1 MNMPTKSIALLATA
15 FVLVAIASFSGL
27 SSRPASAASSSLVQ
41 LATSLATSRVTRLQ
55 ITRREPYAGGTSF
68 GITGPYEKLVGV
80 AYLEADP
87 SDPHNS
93 AIQDINLAP
102 RNARGMVE
110 YSTDIYILKPVD
122 MNRSNRM
129 LLYEVVNR
137 GSKLLSLT
145 HYVGMPFSNDPSN
158 AGDGFLEQ
166 RGYTIVW
173 SGWQAD
179 VLPGGDRLIL
189 RAPVARNRDG
199 SPITGMVRA
208 EYIVNAATNT
218 LNLSSGAFTGLTTA
232 SYETVSLD
240 NSMAILTKRVRE
252 ADPRV
257 AMPHSQWV
265 FADCTTTPF
274 PGTPST
280 TRICVRDGFQPNF
293 IYELIYTAKN
303 PTVLGLGFAAAR
315 DVISFLRTAF
325 ADDQG
330 TPNPLAGNIRFAL
343 MYGASQSGRFM
354 RSFLDLG
361 FNEDVLGR
369 IVFDGMN
376 VHIAAGRIPLNVR
389 FGQPGRGYSQYED
402 HLYLAYESPFTWMPV
417 NDPLAG
423 RTASLLDRCQEQRK
437 CPKIIQTVS
446 STEYWQ
452 GRMSLNTA
460 DALGQRDIEI
470 PNNVRVYLMSSTQ
483 HVPAAVPTQ
492 GICQQL
498 SNPNSYRESMRALLV
513 ALEQWIR
520 SGVEPPSSQIPAV
533 RDGTLVRPNKASI
546 GWPDIP
552 GVKYTGLLNELTL
565 LDFGQQFIH
574 RDGSGIVR
582 EPPTVASG
590 RDYAVLVPKVDADG
604 NEIAGI
610 RSPTIQAPQ
619 GTYTG
624 WNLRR
629 AGFGE
634 DELCGLPGSYIPF
647 ARSRAERM
655 AKGDPRLSLEERY
668 GTHDGYVAVVRAAT
682 SRLVAQRL
690 LLPEDAERL
699 VRDAQISNVLAGI
712 LPDRIWAQ
720 GNQATFP

>member
-1 MNMPTKSIALLATA
+1 MLKKFLALLVTA
-15 FVLVAIASFSGL
+15 FALVTIASYSGL
-27 SSRPASAASSSLVQ
+27 NSQLAVGASSSLAQ
-41 LATSLATSRVTRLQ
+41 LAASPATSRVTRIQ

-87 SDPHNS
+87 SDAHN
-93 AIQDINLAP
+93 AIIQDISLAP

-145 HYVGMPFSNDPSN
+145 HYVGRPFSNDPSN

-179 VLPGGDRLIL
+179 VLPGADRLTM
-189 RAPVARNRDG
+189 RVPAARNPDG
-199 SPITGMVRA
+199 SAITGTVRA
-208 EYIVNAATNT
+208 ELIVNAATNT

-240 NSMAILTKRVRE
+240 NSIATLTRRVRE

-257 AMPHSQWV
+257 PVPSSQWA

-303 PTVLGLGFAAAR
+303 PIVLGLGFAAAR
-315 DVISFLRTAF
+315 DVISFLRTAS

-343 MYGASQSGRFM
+343 MYGVSQSGRFN

-369 IVFDGMN
+369 TVFDGMN
-376 VHIAAGRIPLNVR
+376 VHIAAGGIPLNVR
-389 FGQPGRGYSQYED
+389 FGQPGRAYGQYED
-402 HLYLAYESPFTWMPV
+402 HLYPAYESPFTWMPV
-417 NDPLAG
+417 NDPLAR
-423 RTASLLDRCQEQRK
+423 RTASLLDRCQERK

-452 GRMSLNTA
+452 GRMSVNTA

-498 SNPNSYRESMRALLV
+498 SNPNPYRESMRALLV
-513 ALEQWIR
+513 ALEQWVR
-520 SGVEPPSSQIPAV
+520 SGVEPPSSQIPTV
-533 RDGTLVRPNKASI
+533 RDGTLVRSNKVSI
-546 GWPDIP
+546 GWTDIP
-552 GVKYTGLLNELTL
+552 GVKYSGLLNELTL
-565 LDFGQQFIH
+565 LDFGQQFDH
-574 RDGSGIVR
+574 RNGSGIVR
-582 EPPTVASG
+582 EPPTVVSG
-590 RDYAVLVPKVDADG
+590 RNYAVLVPKVDADG

-610 RSPTIQAPQ
+610 RSTTIQAPL

-629 AGFGE
+629 AGFVE
-634 DELCGLPGSYIPF
+634 DELCGLTGSYISF
-647 ARSRAERM
+647 ARSGAERL
-655 AKGDPRLSLEERY
+655 ARGDPRTSLEERY
-668 GTHDGYVAVVRAAT
+668 GTHDGYVAAVRAAAD
-682 SRLVAQRL
+682 RLVAQRL

-699 VRDAQISNVLAGI
+699 VREAQTSNVLAGI
-712 LPDRIWAQ
+712 PPARTWT
-720 GNQATFP
+720 QAEKPTFP